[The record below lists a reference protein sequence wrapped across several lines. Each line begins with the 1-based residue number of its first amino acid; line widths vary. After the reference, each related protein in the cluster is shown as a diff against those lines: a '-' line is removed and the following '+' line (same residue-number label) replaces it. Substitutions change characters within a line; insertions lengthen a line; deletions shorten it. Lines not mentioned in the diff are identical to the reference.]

1 VARKLE
7 NTMLHA
13 NQSKLKLTALAF
25 SVLMTLAVNGSL
37 LMGFDAIAQ
46 TSQAQVTLPTIT
58 IYARQ
63 A

>member
-1 VARKLE
+1 
-7 NTMLHA
+7 MLHT

-58 IYARQ
+58 INARQ